1 MLVLTP
7 IAPYNEAMLTNQGGL
22 AMTTIHLYLVRHGQT
37 KLNAASRLQGI
48 YDSDLTRQGVRSAQR
63 LARMLADVSFDGA
76 YVSDLGRAQQTAR
89 IITALHPEIKKP
101 TIDVG
106 LREFNFGGLEG
117 TKNLWIVQQVRQQLG
132 LGTFLKLMLSKERF
146 ATLLWVFNS
155 LDKTRTAETLVGVTN
170 RISRTL
176 RRISLYESKS
186 ASGDK
191 NILIVSHGLV
201 LSAFLYQLSPREL
214 PTRLLKNTSV
224 SRVDYTAG
232 HFKLVDIN
240 VTPKKRA

>member
-1 MLVLTP
+1 
-7 IAPYNEAMLTNQGGL
+7 
-22 AMTTIHLYLVRHGQT
+22 MTTIHLYLVRHGQT
-37 KLNAASRLQGI
+37 ELNAASRLQGI
-48 YDSDLTRQGVRSAQR
+48 YDSDLTKQGIRSAQR
-63 LARMLADVSFDGA
+63 LARMLADVHFDGA

-117 TKNLWIVQQVRQQLG
+117 TKNTWIVNQVRKQLG
-132 LGTFLKLMLSKERF
+132 ASTFVKLVLSKERF
-146 ATLLWVFNS
+146 ATLLWIFNS
-155 LDKTRTAETLVGVTN
+155 LDKTRTAETLVGVTD

-176 RRISLYESKS
+176 RRISLYEANDTPKK
-186 ASGDK
+186 AK

-224 SRVDYTAG
+224 SRVDYTDG
-232 HFKLVDIN
+232 HFQLVDIN
-240 VTPKKRA
+240 VTPKKRS

>member
-1 MLVLTP
+1 M
-7 IAPYNEAMLTNQGGL
+7 A
-22 AMTTIHLYLVRHGQT
+22 TIHLYLVRHGQT
-37 KLNAASRLQGI
+37 QLNAAGQLQGI
-48 YDSDLTRQGVRSAQR
+48 YDSKLTRNGVRSAQR
-63 LARMLADVSFDGA
+63 LARMLADTHFDAA
-76 YVSDLGRAQQTAR
+76 YTSDLGRAQQTAR

-117 TKNLWIVQQVRQQLG
+117 TKNMWIVNQVRKQLG
-132 LGTFLKLMLSKERF
+132 IGTFVKLMLSRERF

-155 LDKTRTAETLVGVTN
+155 LDKTRTAETLVGVTD

-176 RRISLYESKS
+176 RRISLFESQN
-186 ASGDK
+186 ADHDK

-201 LSAFLYQLSPREL
+201 LSAFLYQISPGEL

-224 SRVDYTAG
+224 SRVDYKG
-232 HFKLVDIN
+232 FQFDLIDIN
-240 VTPKKRA
+240 VTPKKRV

>member
-1 MLVLTP
+1 MRD
-7 IAPYNEAMLTNQGGL
+7 AE
-22 AMTTIHLYLVRHGQT
+22 
-37 KLNAASRLQGI
+37 
-48 YDSDLTRQGVRSAQR
+48 R
-63 LARMLADVSFDGA
+63 LARMLADTHFDAA
-76 YVSDLGRAQQTAR
+76 YTSDLGRAQQTSR
-89 IITALHPEIKKP
+89 IILAHHPEIKKP

-117 TKNLWIVQQVRQQLG
+117 TRNMWIVKQVRKQLG
-132 LGTFLKLMLSKERF
+132 IGTFIKLMLSRERF

-155 LDKTRTAETLVGVTN
+155 LDQTRAAETLVGVTD

-176 RRISLYESKS
+176 RRICLYESQH
-186 ASGDK
+186 GDHDK

-201 LSAFLYQLSPREL
+201 LSAFLYQISPGEL

-224 SRVDYTAG
+224 SRVDYQDRQ
-232 HFKLVDIN
+232 FDLIDIN

>member
-1 MLVLTP
+1 M
-7 IAPYNEAMLTNQGGL
+7 A
-22 AMTTIHLYLVRHGQT
+22 TIHLYLVRHGQT
-37 KLNAASRLQGI
+37 QLNAAGQLQGI
-48 YDSDLTRQGVRSAQR
+48 YDSKLTRNGVRSAQR
-63 LARMLADVSFDGA
+63 LARMLADTHFDAA
-76 YVSDLGRAQQTAR
+76 YTSDLGRAQQTAR

-117 TKNLWIVQQVRQQLG
+117 TKNMWIVNQVRKQLG
-132 LGTFLKLMLSKERF
+132 IGTFVKLMLSRERF

-155 LDKTRTAETLVGVTN
+155 LDQTRTAETLVGVTD

-176 RRISLYESKS
+176 RRISLFESQNS
-186 ASGDK
+186 DHDK

-201 LSAFLYQLSPREL
+201 LSAFLYQISPGEL

-224 SRVDYTAG
+224 SRVDYKD
-232 HFKLVDIN
+232 FKFDLVDIN
-240 VTPKKRA
+240 ITPKKRV

>member
-1 MLVLTP
+1 M
-7 IAPYNEAMLTNQGGL
+7 A
-22 AMTTIHLYLVRHGQT
+22 TIHLYLVRHGQT
-37 KLNAASRLQGI
+37 ELNAAGRLQGI
-48 YDSDLTRQGVRSAQR
+48 YDSDLTKQGVRSAQR
-63 LARMLADVSFDGA
+63 LARMLADVHFGA
-76 YVSDLGRAQQTAR
+76 AYTSDLGRAQQTTR
-89 IITALHPEIKKP
+89 IITALHPELKKP

-117 TKNLWIVQQVRQQLG
+117 TKNAWVVQQVRRQLG
-132 LGTFLKLMLSKERF
+132 IGTFVKLILSKERF

-155 LDKTRTAETLVGVTN
+155 LDQTRTAETLVGVTD

-176 RRISLYESKS
+176 RRISLYESRQ
-186 ASGDK
+186 ADHDQ

-201 LSAFLYQLSPREL
+201 LSAFLYQLSPGEL

-224 SRVDYTAG
+224 SRVDYTD
-232 HFKLVDIN
+232 HQFDLIDIN

>member
-1 MLVLTP
+1 M
-7 IAPYNEAMLTNQGGL
+7 A
-22 AMTTIHLYLVRHGQT
+22 TIHLYLVRHGQT
-37 KLNAASRLQGI
+37 ELNAAGRLQGI
-48 YDSDLTRQGVRSAQR
+48 YDSTLTKQGVRSAQR
-63 LARMLADVSFDGA
+63 LARMLNDIHFDAA
-76 YVSDLGRAQQTAR
+76 YTSDLGRAQQTTR
-89 IITALHPEIKKP
+89 IITALHPELKKP

-117 TKNLWIVQQVRQQLG
+117 TKNSWIVHQVRRQLG
-132 LGTFLKLMLSKERF
+132 IGTFVKLVLSKERF

-155 LDKTRTAETLVGVTN
+155 LDKTRAAETLVGVTD

-176 RRISLYESKS
+176 RRISLYENQ
-186 ASGDK
+186 AATHDK

-201 LSAFLYQLSPREL
+201 LSAFLYQLSPHEL

-224 SRVDYTAG
+224 TRVDYTNR
-232 HFKLVDIN
+232 HFELIDIN

>member
-1 MLVLTP
+1 M
-7 IAPYNEAMLTNQGGL
+7 A
-22 AMTTIHLYLVRHGQT
+22 TIHLYLVRHGQT
-37 KLNAASRLQGI
+37 QLNAAGQRQGI
-48 YDSDLTRQGVRSAQR
+48 YDSKLTRNGVRSAQR
-63 LARMLADVSFDGA
+63 LARMLADTHFDAA
-76 YVSDLGRAQQTAR
+76 YTSDLGRAQQTAR

-117 TKNLWIVQQVRQQLG
+117 TKNMWIVNQVRKQLG
-132 LGTFLKLMLSKERF
+132 IGTFVKLMLSRERF

-155 LDKTRTAETLVGVTN
+155 LDKPRTAETLVGVTD

-176 RRISLYESKS
+176 RRISLFESQH
-186 ASGDK
+186 ADHDK

-201 LSAFLYQLSPREL
+201 LSAFLYQISPGEL

-224 SRVDYTAG
+224 SRVDYKG
-232 HFKLVDIN
+232 FQFDLIDIN
-240 VTPKKRA
+240 ITPKKRV